1 MSHYLKS
8 LANAFW
14 VTVKQ
19 QLISCKYFVSRK
31 TPRKFFPL
39 NFRLTTEGLSKPSF
53 KNPYPTNLLV
63 NFRSL
68 KLILYIPPNA
78 FYVQCLFKRN
88 QVFCF
93 KFMKFMRAPAPPNIT
108 K

>member
-63 NFRSL
+63 NLVKPKTNIVYST
-68 KLILYIPPNA
+68 K
-78 FYVQCLFKRN
+78 
-88 QVFCF
+88 CF
-93 KFMKFMRAPAPPNIT
+93 LCTMFV
-108 K
+108 